1 MRYVRPVVRRLQ
13 AQTTHL
19 RRGARTGM
27 SLAIPDHS
35 DARSLDCITPRPS
48 DAHLSGL
55 PSVGLVLGSPMRPHG
70 QSLTGPTG
78 KER

>member
-1 MRYVRPVVRRLQ
+1 MW
-13 AQTTHL
+13 
-19 RRGARTGM
+19 
-27 SLAIPDHS
+27 LAIPDHS